1 MLFKIKNSKC
11 GVLKWSFQD
20 KFLVFFFFPEDKAFI
35 LWMYLMMVELNDE
48 VIKEKT

>member
-1 MLFKIKNSKC
+1 MELSRQVF
-11 GVLKWSFQD
+11 G
-20 KFLVFFFFPEDKAFI
+20 FFFFPEDKAFI